1 MSTKLGHTYGK
12 YDLVNNICLQY
23 CAVTDCQS
31 AGGIYVSSLHLFV
44 IGELM
49 NFETNFFL
57 LSTKQK
63 YQCWYHVI
71 GMQIVS

>member
-12 YDLVNNICLQY
+12 CDLVNNLCLQY

-44 IGELM
+44 IGESM
-49 NFETNFFL
+49 NFKTNFFL

-71 GMQIVS
+71 GM